1 MATPP
6 SFTAGSVLT
15 AAQMNAV
22 GLWRMTPTSVSGSG
36 ASITSGKGQISLNA
50 CAAVTINGV
59 FTADFENYLLVA
71 RLSFTGG
78 DTYIQL
84 TASGTATA
92 GTAYN
97 WSMMQAYSG
106 AGVTTTRTANTGSV
120 TFMSNGN
127 GVYQS
132 ATSDIFAPQL
142 AQVTMFQT
150 ANLRNDGA
158 YTVPANYLF
167 YGNCNNTTQYDG
179 IKITGG
185 GNMTGTIS
193 IYGRTL

>member
-15 AAQMNAV
+15 AAQMNQA
-22 GLWRMTPTSVSGSG
+22 GLWVMIPTSVSGTGS
-36 ASITSGKGQISLNA
+36 SIVSGKGQVSLSS

-59 FTADFENYLLVA
+59 FTADFENYLMLA

-78 DTYIQL
+78 DTYVQL

-120 TFMSNGN
+120 ILMSNGN

-132 ATSDIFAPQL
+132 ATCDIFAPQL

-150 ANLRNDGA
+150 ANLRNDGG

-167 YGNCNNTTQYDG
+167 YGNLNNTTQYDG